1 MSLSIKTNDIVLVI
15 AGNEK
20 GKKGK
25 VLNVDRERNRIL
37 IQGVN
42 IVKKHQKPTRQMQKG
57 GIIDLERP
65 IHRSNV
71 MLICQKC
78 DKPTKI
84 GAKILVDGKKVRYCK
99 KCMEVMDS

>member
-1 MSLSIKTNDIVLVI
+1 MSLSIKTNDIVVVI
-15 AGNEK
+15 AGNER

-25 VLNVDRERNRIL
+25 VLRVDRNRNRIL

-57 GIIDLERP
+57 GIIELEKP
-65 IHRSNV
+65 IHQSNV

-78 DKPTKI
+78 DKPTRFGTKLL
-84 GAKILVDGKKVRYCK
+84 ADGKKVRYCK
-99 KCMEVMDS
+99 KCSEVMDS